1 MRKLLLA
8 FSLFLAIFAKAAS
21 TPDEGMWLPM
31 FVDRLNYVDMQKMGL
46 KLTAEELYSINN
58 GSLKDAVVSL
68 GGFCTAE
75 VVSPEGLL
83 FTNHHCGYD
92 AIQKHSSVDHD
103 YLTDGFWAMRK
114 EEELPNEGLTV
125 SFLQR
130 MDDVTAEVLAVV
142 TENMDEDAR
151 NAAIAAKMKELKKD
165 ASEDGKYTVE
175 VKSFFNGN
183 EYYRFVYEVY
193 SDIRLVGAPPSSI
206 GKFGG
211 DTDNWMWPR
220 HTGDFSVFRI
230 YTGPDGSPA
239 EYSAENIPLK
249 SKKYLKISLKGYK
262 EDDFAMIWGFPGTTD
277 RYRTSWG
284 VNATQFE
291 INPVITKGLGI
302 VLDQQK
308 KGMDAAN
315 AVRIQYA
322 SNYAQL
328 ANFWK
333 NKVGETRDLKRLNV
347 IAGKQQLENQFAV
360 WINEEA
366 SRKEKYGIV
375 LNTIAGVYKTYTD
388 KNLYSQLWHLQ
399 LLFFGSQTFTVPMQ
413 ISDGIET
420 ELKTGIKGDALNAK
434 MEPFKAQAE
443 ELYKDYNVEI
453 EKNVLAELL
462 KMCQQDLPAAQLP
475 DAFKMIEGKYKNDFA
490 AYSADVFAKSIFASK
505 ESLLAFLAKP
515 SLKKLEKDPLN
526 ILYKSVMAVFMD
538 LQNQNKALSN
548 SNKAAQRLFLEGIRE
563 MLPGKSFYPDA
574 NSTMRMTYGKVLD
587 YSPADGVKYN
597 YTTTLDGVMAKED
610 PNNEE
615 FIVPGKL
622 KELYKAKDYGVYG
635 ENGKLIT
642 CFLTDNDITGGNSGS
657 PVMNGNGELIGIAF
671 DGNWEAMSGNITFE
685 PELQRTI
692 SVDIRYV
699 LFVID
704 KYAGAKN
711 LIEELTLVK

>member
-1 MRKLLLA
+1 MRNLLLA
-8 FSLFLAIFAKAAS
+8 LSLFMAIFAKAAS

-46 KLTAEELYSINN
+46 KLTADELYSINH

-125 SFLQR
+125 SFLLR
-130 MDDVTAEVLAVV
+130 MDDVTAEVLSVV
-142 TENMDEDAR
+142 TEKMDEDAR
-151 NAAIAAKMKELKKD
+151 NSAIAAKLKELRKD
-165 ASEDGKYTVE
+165 ASDDGKYTVE

-193 SDIRLVGAPPSSI
+193 RDIRLVGAPPSSI

-230 YTGPDGSPA
+230 YTAPDGSPA
-239 EYSAENIPLK
+239 DYAKENVPFK
-249 SKKYLKISLKGYK
+249 SKKFLNISLKGYK

-284 VNATQFE
+284 VNATQYE

-302 VLDQQK
+302 ILEQQK
-308 KGMDAAN
+308 KGMDADN

-322 SNYAQL
+322 SNYAGL

-347 IAGKQQLENQFAV
+347 VAGKQQLESQFAD
-360 WINEEA
+360 WINA
-366 SRKEKYGIV
+366 DAGRKAKYGEV
-375 LNTIAGVYKTYTD
+375 MPTIAGVYKTYTE

-399 LLFFGSQTFTVPMQ
+399 LFFFGSQTFAIPSQ
-413 ISDGIET
+413 LKDGIET
-420 ELKTGIKGDALNAK
+420 ELKTGAKGDALKAK
-434 MEPFKAQAE
+434 MEPFKAQAD
-443 ELYKDYNVEI
+443 ELYKDYNVGI
-453 EKNVLAELL
+453 EKSVLAELL
-462 KMCQQDLPAAQLP
+462 RMCYSDLPSDQLP
-475 DAFKMIEGKYKNDFA
+475 DVYKMISEKYQNNFYTYTDNIFA
-490 AYSADVFAKSIFASK
+490 TSIFASK
-505 ESLLAFLAKP
+505 ESLLNFLEKP
-515 SLKKLEKDPLN
+515 SQKKLEKDPLVV
-526 ILYKSVMAVFMD
+526 LYNSVLSVFMD
-538 LQNQNKALSN
+538 LQNQNKVLSN

-563 MLPGKSFYPDA
+563 MQPGKSFYPDA

-587 YSPADGVKYN
+587 YSPADGVRYN

-615 FIVPGKL
+615 FIVPAKL
-622 KELYKAKDYGVYG
+622 KELYQAKDYGVYG

-657 PVMNGNGELIGIAF
+657 PVLNGNGELIGIAF

-711 LIEELTLVK
+711 LIEELTLIK